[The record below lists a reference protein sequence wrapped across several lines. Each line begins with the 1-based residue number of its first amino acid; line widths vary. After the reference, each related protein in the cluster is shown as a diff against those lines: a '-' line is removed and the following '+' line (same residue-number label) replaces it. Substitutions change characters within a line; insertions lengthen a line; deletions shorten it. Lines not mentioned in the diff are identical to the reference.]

1 MESQHT
7 HNDLWEQLRS
17 GKDDALYFLYKD
29 FYHRLFILG
38 FAICRE
44 GESVKDA
51 INQTFLYFWEKHET
65 LGIAENVESYIISSF
80 RRRLIAILNAQKK
93 EIEKLKEWQMGE
105 QEEVP
110 SYEEYL
116 VELQNRQELKKRM
129 SEAISKLSKRKQELI
144 RMHYYE
150 GLSYEEIAAKTGLS
164 IRTVYNKCHEAINS
178 LRESLQPGK
187 KGASLPISLLLLF
200 YF

>member
-1 MESQHT
+1 MEAQYSY
-7 HNDLWEQLRS
+7 NDLWEQLRA
-17 GKDDALYFLYKD
+17 GKEDALYILYKA
-29 FYHRLFILG
+29 FYQRLFSSG
-38 FAICRE
+38 FSICRE
-44 GESVKDA
+44 GDSVKDA
-51 INQTFLYFWEKHET
+51 INQIFLYFWERHET
-65 LGIAENVESYIISSF
+65 LGIAENVESYIVSSF

-93 EIEKLKEWQMGE
+93 EIEKLKEWQIGE
-105 QEEVP
+105 KEEVP

-116 VELQNRQELKKRM
+116 VELQDRQELKKRM

-150 GLSYEEIAAKTGLS
+150 GLNYEEIAAKTGLS

-178 LRESLQPGK
+178 LREELQSGK